1 MKQNGEYKSE
11 ALAALRG
18 NWAPAVLLALVYLS
32 ILLVIE
38 APYVVY
44 YMHLLALNDPAAV
57 VNSSTLISLNYFFR
71 IGILLVF
78 GPLMIGTLNSYRLIL
93 SEGDNRFTSNAFKI
107 GYGKYFRHLWT
118 FILRTFF
125 VFLWTLL
132 LVVPGIIKALA
143 YAMTFYI
150 IVDYPELSAGKAL
163 SLSQEMMRDHKYDLF
178 YLYLSLL
185 GWLFLSIL
193 TLGIGLLWFYPY
205 AQTAQ
210 ASFYQDVK
218 ADWLARRAA
227 REVSDAP
234 RLAVEPVVPVPAGLK
249 MDSGSVVPGSGSAV
263 SGSSSSAAGPE
274 NPEDYMPK

>member
-18 NWAPAVLLALVYLS
+18 NWAPAVLLALVLVLIIS
-32 ILLVIE
+32 IIE
-38 APYVVY
+38 TPYVLN
-44 YMHLLALNDPAAV
+44 YMHLVTTDPAAIA
-57 VNSSTLISLNYFFR
+57 SSSSLRWLNFVFR
-71 IGILLVF
+71 AGMLFIC
-78 GPLMIGTLNSYRLIL
+78 GPLMVGISNSYRMIL
-93 SEGDNRFTSNAFKI
+93 AEGDNRFTSNAFKI
-107 GYGKYFRHLWT
+107 GYGRYLRHLWA
-118 FILRTFF
+118 FFLRNLM

-132 LVVPGIIKALA
+132 LIVPGIIKALA

-150 IVDYPELSAGKAL
+150 IVDDPEIPAGKAL
-163 SLSQEMMRDHKYDLF
+163 ALSQEMMRDHKYDLF
-178 YLYLSLL
+178 YLYLSLA

-193 TLGIGLLWFYPY
+193 TLGIGLLWFLPY

-227 REVSDAP
+227 KEVADAP
-234 RLAVEPVVPVPAGLK
+234 RLAVEPVASAPGPAGPVSSG
-249 MDSGSVVPGSGSAV
+249 SGSVSTSEAGPV
-263 SGSSSSAAGPE
+263 SSASE